1 MNPPYKTVFPKI
13 ISEVESNIFPKV
25 VVLTFTVL
33 GFISFITS
41 IIVFTFDKLK
51 IKSLAG
57 EIEWSSTIFIT
68 SIIFG
73 IVLIVS
79 ILLLLVIGPYP
90 LIVRNVMKQT
100 DLLYNKKFK
109 DIDDELKKIYEN
121 YKEMVKKI

>member
-1 MNPPYKTVFPKI
+1 MFPKI